1 VLLIHALIDVYS
13 LFVLGAVI
21 LSWVPAARSHP
32 AARFVES
39 VTEPVLAKIR
49 AVVPQAQGGGFD
61 WSPMLLL
68 IALGVLKRLV
78 F

>member
-1 VLLIHALIDVYS
+1 VVLIRLLIDVYS

-32 AARFVES
+32 VARLVES
-39 VTEPVLAKIR
+39 ATEPVLARIR
-49 AVVPQAQGGGFD
+49 AVVPPVGGFD
-61 WSPMLLL
+61 WSAMLLL
-68 IALGVLKRLV
+68 VALGLLKRLV